1 MNLKTFRRNSMAQ
14 ALAEVKKGLGQDAV
28 ILHTRTYRVGAL
40 FGLGGR
46 NIVEITASDQAAAR
60 EAKRQA
66 RRPVNPYGTTIAP
79 AGSAHADIAKPTE
92 PARGQAP
99 MPRAASDHSPQTLRR
114 AETASS
120 KDGFTP
126 STFETVRTT
135 QEAVKSVMPQV
146 GRTSQI
152 ATPVTTSDAASVSP
166 IAAAGSAGSV
176 GTVSGVNAANAPDK
190 PLQSAAHPETSM
202 ASPAVILEA
211 TKAPQSPISRLAS
224 SRLTGSPARLAPV
237 DDLALATLQDE
248 LSSIKR
254 LVGQVL
260 QCSRQTASTLV
271 PSETE
276 TRAGSKTPGANR
288 PAGVLNLGG
297 MSDPLF
303 ASYMA
308 LTESGVAPE
317 LAEDLVGKARD
328 ELTPADLADELV
340 VGPCLLRHISD
351 SLRVVGS
358 LPRLGRQ
365 ADGRPLVL
373 ALVGPTGVGKTT
385 TIAKLAATFKL
396 RHSRKVGLVTADTYR
411 IAAVEQL
418 RTYAEIIGLP
428 LKVVNSP
435 AEVAS
440 AVESLHDCDVV
451 LLDTAGRSQN
461 DKNRLTEL
469 SEVVSAASPHE
480 IHLVLSSTVAEGVM
494 KRTVDRFS
502 ALKPSRL
509 IFTKLDEAVAFGSIF
524 NVAVGT
530 KLPVSFVTTG
540 QEVPDQFELADASRL
555 ARLVLQAAGRTV
567 GGEAALSES
576 GA

>member
-1 MNLKTFRRNSMAQ
+1 MNLKTFRGNSMAQ

-66 RRPVNPYGTTIAP
+66 RRPVNPYGTAISP
-79 AGSAHADIAKPTE
+79 ASSAHPGTANPTE
-92 PARGQAP
+92 PARVQAP
-99 MPRAASDHSPQTLRR
+99 AGNAANAHSPQTLKR
-114 AETASS
+114 AQDASR

-135 QEAVKSVMPQV
+135 QETVKNMTPQV
-146 GRTSQI
+146 GRTTQI
-152 ATPVTTSDAASVSP
+152 ATPVMTSDAASVLP
-166 IAAAGSAGSV
+166 NAAEGASSSV
-176 GTVSGVNAANAPDK
+176 GTASGTTAATPPVK
-190 PLQSAAHPETSM
+190 PLQSAAHPEGSST
-202 ASPAVILEA
+202 SPAIILEA

-271 PSETE
+271 PSETD

-308 LTESGVAPE
+308 LTESGVTPE
-317 LAEDLVGKARD
+317 LAEDLIGKVRD
-328 ELTPADLADELV
+328 ELTPADLTDELV

-365 ADGRPLVL
+365 PDGRPLVL

-440 AVESLHDCDVV
+440 AVDSLNDCDVV

-509 IFTKLDEAVAFGSIF
+509 IFTKLDEAVAFGSLF

-576 GA
+576 GT

>member
-1 MNLKTFRRNSMAQ
+1 MNLKTFRGNSMAQ

-79 AGSAHADIAKPTE
+79 ASPAPSERAKPTE
-92 PARGQAP
+92 PARVQAP
-99 MPRAASDHSPQTLRR
+99 AIQAASTHSPQTLQR
-114 AETASS
+114 AEAAST

-126 STFETVRTT
+126 STFDT
-135 QEAVKSVMPQV
+135 M
-146 GRTSQI
+146 RTSQEAI
-152 ATPVTTSDAASVSP
+152 KSVTSQVARQTQVASPVTTADVAATATNSVTN
-166 IAAAGSAGSV
+166 SALNQTNLPPKPQQV
-176 GTVSGVNAANAPDK
+176 GTAPEN
-190 PLQSAAHPETSM
+190 SAP
-202 ASPAVILEA
+202 SPAVILEA
-211 TKAPQSPISRLAS
+211 TKAPQSPISRLTS

-308 LTESGVAPE
+308 LTESGVTPE
-317 LAEDLVGKARD
+317 LAEDLIGKVRD
-328 ELTPADLADELV
+328 ELTPADLTDELV

-365 ADGRPLVL
+365 PDGRPLVL

-440 AVESLHDCDVV
+440 AVDSLNDCDVV

-469 SEVVSAASPHE
+469 SEVVTAASPHE

-509 IFTKLDEAVAFGSIF
+509 IFTKLDEAVAFGSLF
-524 NVAVGT
+524 NIAIGT

-555 ARLVLQAAGRTV
+555 ARLVLQSQGRAV

-576 GA
+576 GT

>member
-1 MNLKTFRRNSMAQ
+1 
-14 ALAEVKKGLGQDAV
+14 
-28 ILHTRTYRVGAL
+28 
-40 FGLGGR
+40 
-46 NIVEITASDQAAAR
+46 
-60 EAKRQA
+60 
-66 RRPVNPYGTTIAP
+66 
-79 AGSAHADIAKPTE
+79 
-92 PARGQAP
+92 
-99 MPRAASDHSPQTLRR
+99 
-114 AETASS
+114 
-120 KDGFTP
+120 
-126 STFETVRTT
+126 
-135 QEAVKSVMPQV
+135 
-146 GRTSQI
+146 
-152 ATPVTTSDAASVSP
+152 
-166 IAAAGSAGSV
+166 
-176 GTVSGVNAANAPDK
+176 
-190 PLQSAAHPETSM
+190 
-202 ASPAVILEA
+202 
-211 TKAPQSPISRLAS
+211 
-224 SRLTGSPARLAPV
+224 
-237 DDLALATLQDE
+237 
-248 LSSIKR
+248 
-254 LVGQVL
+254 
-260 QCSRQTASTLV
+260 
-271 PSETE
+271 
-276 TRAGSKTPGANR
+276 
-288 PAGVLNLGG
+288 
-297 MSDPLF
+297 
-303 ASYMA
+303 
-308 LTESGVAPE
+308 LTESGVTPE
-317 LAEDLVGKARD
+317 LAEDLIGKVRD
-328 ELTPADLADELV
+328 ELTPADLTDELV

-365 ADGRPLVL
+365 PDGRPLVL

-440 AVESLHDCDVV
+440 AVDSLNDCDVV

-509 IFTKLDEAVAFGSIF
+509 IFTKLDEAVAFGSLF

-576 GA
+576 GT